1 MLILGLNLEAKI
13 QIFNGMYLKKG
24 VSASPEED
32 NILMWNAMVI
42 GPDDTPFEDGTFK
55 LVLQVNLC
63 QKLFFLQEHVVYK
76 NCSECQKQFLYTSC
90 SPHVLQKEKLL
101 AKIYLYKS
109 K

>member
-63 QKLFFLQEHVVYK
+63 QKLLFLHQLTHNETTD
-76 NCSECQKQFLYTSC
+76 CSLN
-90 SPHVLQKEKLL
+90 
-101 AKIYLYKS
+101 S
-109 K
+109 KFNT

>member
-55 LVLQVNLC
+55 LVLQVNLF
-63 QKLFFLQEHVVYK
+63 QKHLFLHELTHNMTRDCSFRLQRCRWV
-76 NCSECQKQFLYTSC
+76 F
-90 SPHVLQKEKLL
+90 
-101 AKIYLYKS
+101 KS
-109 K
+109 GWASSNV